1 MFRSLRPHLR
11 GQAAPYG
18 ATLPAASLAA
28 VLATLLS
35 ACGTPGAP
43 APGVTPVPD
52 GKPPAH
58 ADGRPRQVL
67 LARSLRGDAA
77 PADIAKAMDAAD
89 LKKAVQTLELTR
101 NTTPI
106 WWRNE
111 ASGREFLLTPQGS
124 FSGDHGPC
132 REFGVDITT
141 GKTTDRLRGTMCQQA
156 GGQWKLML

>member
-11 GQAAPYG
+11 GQAAPHG
-18 ATLPAASLAA
+18 ATLLAASLAA

-43 APGVTPVPD
+43 TPGVPPVPD

-58 ADGRPRQVL
+58 ADGRPREVL
-67 LARSLRGDAA
+67 LARSLRGAA
-77 PADIAKAMDAAD
+77 AATEIAKAMDAAD
-89 LKKAVQTLELTR
+89 LRKAVQTLELTR

-124 FSGDHGPC
+124 FGGDHGPC

-141 GKTTDRLRGTMCQQA
+141 GKTTDRLRGTVCQQA